1 MLPMDE
7 IIIQRTSGSAN
18 DVSILTLQG
27 PLTIATLFDFQ
38 TAVRQPDLK
47 STIIDFSGVPYIDSA
62 GLGIVLSHW
71 AHTQRIGV
79 KFAAVGISERVQ
91 VLLEMTGVA
100 KLLPSFATVADA
112 ERSFSVATKPNV
124 LRQRRWRRK

>member
-7 IIIQRTSGSAN
+7 IQIQRTPGAAS
-18 DVSILTLQG
+18 DVAILTLTG
-27 PLTIATLFDFQ
+27 PLTITTLFDFQ

-47 STIIDFSGVPYIDSA
+47 STIIDFTGVPYIDSA

-91 VLLEMTGVA
+91 VLLDMTGVS
-100 KLLPSFATVADA
+100 KLLPQYPTVADA
-112 ERSFSVATKPNV
+112 ERAFSSVTNSPSVASV
-124 LRQRRWRRK
+124 

>member
-7 IIIQRTSGSAN
+7 MQIQRTAGSAN
-18 DVSILTLQG
+18 DVSILTLKG

-38 TAVRQPDLK
+38 TAIRQPDLK
-47 STIIDFSGVPYIDSA
+47 STIIDFSGVPYMDSA

-71 AHTQRIGV
+71 AHCQRIGV
-79 KFAAVGISERVQ
+79 KFGAAGISDRVR

-100 KLLPSFATVADA
+100 KLLPCYASVADA
-112 ERSFSVATKPNV
+112 ESAFSGVTNPTSVASV
-124 LRQRRWRRK
+124 

>member
-1 MLPMDE
+1 MLPMDQ
-7 IIIQRTSGSAN
+7 IQIQRTPGSAS
-18 DVSILTLQG
+18 DVTILTLNG

-47 STIIDFSGVPYIDSA
+47 STIIDFSGVPYMDSA

-79 KFAAVGISERVQ
+79 KFAAVGISERVL

-100 KLLPSFATVADA
+100 KLVPCFSSAAEAEQAFSSVTNPS
-112 ERSFSVATKPNV
+112 SVGSA
-124 LRQRRWRRK
+124 

>member
-7 IIIQRTSGSAN
+7 LQIQRTSGSAS
-18 DVSILTLQG
+18 DVTILTLIG
-27 PLTIATLFDFQ
+27 PLTITTLFDFQ

-47 STIIDFSGVPYIDSA
+47 STIIDFSKVPYIDSA

-79 KFAAVGISERVQ
+79 KFATVGISERVR
-91 VLLEMTGVA
+91 VLLEMTRVIM
-100 KLLPSFATVADA
+100 LLPQYPTVADA
-112 ERSFSVATKPNV
+112 EHSFGSGNGSS
-124 LRQRRWRRK
+124 

>member
-1 MLPMDE
+1 MLPMDV
-7 IIIQRTSGSAN
+7 IQIQRTLGSAS
-18 DVSILTLQG
+18 DVAILTLSG

-47 STIIDFSGVPYIDSA
+47 NTIIDFTGVPYIDSA

-91 VLLEMTGVA
+91 VLLDMTGVS
-100 KLLPSFATVADA
+100 KLLPQYPTVADA
-112 ERSFSVATKPNV
+112 ERAFSSVTTSPSVASV
-124 LRQRRWRRK
+124 

>member
-1 MLPMDE
+1 MLPMEE
-7 IIIQRTSGSAN
+7 IQIQRTPGSAS
-18 DVSILTLQG
+18 DVTILTLSG
-27 PLTIATLFDFQ
+27 PLTVTTLFDFQ

-79 KFAAVGISERVQ
+79 KFAVVGVSERVL
-91 VLLEMTGVA
+91 VLLEMTGVS
-100 KLLPSFATVADA
+100 KLLPAYSPAADA
-112 ERSFSVATKPNV
+112 ERAFSSVTNSPSVASV
-124 LRQRRWRRK
+124 

>member
-7 IIIQRTSGSAN
+7 IQIQRAPGSAS
-18 DVSILTLQG
+18 DVTILTLTG

-47 STIIDFSGVPYIDSA
+47 STIIDFSGVPYMDSA
-62 GLGIVLSHW
+62 GLGLVLSHW

-79 KFAAVGISERVQ
+79 KFAVVGVSERVL
-91 VLLEMTGVA
+91 VLLEMTGVS
-100 KLLPSFATVADA
+100 KLLPAFPTAADA
-112 ERSFSVATKPNV
+112 ERAFSSVTNSPSVASV
-124 LRQRRWRRK
+124 